1 MQDMVPTTTDS
12 TENVGDSNEINHDH
26 GPQVSD
32 SDVSRSDIVDDG
44 SPLKRSQSAN
54 EGSND
59 NIITAKPPRR
69 NKPKMHTRTPSYNK
83 VNTINRPNLNRS
95 KSTDGIV
102 RIKRNNR
109 SFTKIAT
116 LQPLTKTLSNQSLKS
131 NKSNTSLKNLNINLA
146 YGGLKLSAKQGKAIL
161 KLNDDND
168 EYEDLSDE
176 EANELE
182 NSAELLAQQS
192 LQQQQPT
199 PEQQAT
205 PLPEPE
211 QPQEA
216 EISNNTQDND
226 MQHVFQQA
234 LGQYVSEPEV
244 NKENH
249 LSPSPRPELYT
260 SGVQSDPLIK
270 TEPLDS
276 HPKQPTTHN
285 IQEALRSK
293 SPESPSSQEGS
304 KQDITTEQSDDRLNK
319 LPDSTDD
326 LTPSSNLYGGSLFLS
341 QSTGLIRKI
350 DPKQMEYPSEGNEGE
365 SYNDSNGGISFKANP
380 IDLNVAEPVLTNKPA
395 VKLNSYQ
402 PNQTIFNNLQRTNNQ
417 YVNSKKQS
425 QQKASDEKNGIEPAK
440 SRAIPPQ
447 HIQLKDLGVTDFA
460 NFLNNNV
467 NLNDGNDNRTQQRLW
482 LQRENSLMDVSI
494 DPNQLANFS
503 SLSLNKLMF
512 AHNYNQS
519 NQHLN
524 QMTPQTPSGGFQL
537 GMTPINNELQNH
549 QPGGIVTANHQS
561 ASVPHQN
568 NGVNVSVTSVNNSSS
583 TSQSTTPNDNPPL
596 QNSVSTT
603 NINGL
608 LYMLQNGS
616 TNLIQSR
623 IEFERL
629 NREYLNVR
637 RYLNPIGVSLNRV
650 KNNTIKIKKSNDKK
664 DVNNDANTFE
674 EFSPNF
680 KDKEEEINNT
690 LNKIW
695 QDALISTS
703 SVAQN
708 QSNTSLNASMQR
720 PQIARLPSRN
730 QYMNLR
736 NSQTPTTRAVKFAA
750 AQAAANRQ

>member
-1 MQDMVPTTTDS
+1 MEEDMVPSTTTD
-12 TENVGDSNEINHDH
+12 NVDTHISD
-26 GPQVSD
+26 GPRVSD
-32 SDVSRSDIVDDG
+32 SDVSKSDIVEDE

-59 NIITAKPPRR
+59 NITSAKPRR

-83 VNTINRPNLNRS
+83 VNTVSRPNLSRS

-109 SFTKIAT
+109 SFTKIAS

-131 NKSNTSLKNLNINLA
+131 NKSNTSLKNLNINLT

-168 EYEDLSDE
+168 EYEDLSDD
-176 EANELE
+176 EAKELE
-182 NSAELLAQQS
+182 DSTEMLSQQQ
-192 LQQQQPT
+192 LQQQQPQQ
-199 PEQQAT
+199 PQIQSEQV
-205 PLPEPE
+205 EPE
-211 QPQEA
+211 HTE
-216 EISNNTQDND
+216 NNDND

-244 NKENH
+244 PKSSS
-249 LSPSPRPELYT
+249 SPPRPDLYT
-260 SGVQSDPLIK
+260 SGVQSEPIIK
-270 TEPLDS
+270 TQPIETQPVETQPIEPKS
-276 HPKQPTTHN
+276 N

-293 SPESPSSQEGS
+293 SPESQSSQEVQQEAP
-304 KQDITTEQSDDRLNK
+304 KPDTTTSSDALNK
-319 LPDSTDD
+319 LTDSTDD

-350 DPKQMEYPSEGNEGE
+350 DPKQMEYPTEGHIEPD
-365 SYNDSNGGISFKANP
+365 SFNDSNGGISFKANP
-380 IDLNVAEPVLTNKPA
+380 IDLNVTEPVAKPE

-425 QQKASDEKNGIEPAK
+425 QQRDEKIETK

-519 NQHLN
+519 NQNLN

-537 GMTPINNELQNH
+537 GMTPISNELHN
-549 QPGGIVTANHQS
+549 GGIITTNPSSSLPQ
-561 ASVPHQN
+561 QN

-583 TSQSTTPNDNPPL
+583 TSQSTTPNDNPTL
-596 QNSVSTT
+596 QNSISTT

-637 RYLNPIGVSLNRV
+637 RYLNPIGESLNRV
-650 KNNTIKIKKSNDKK
+650 QNNTIKIKKLNDKK
-664 DVNNDANTFE
+664 EVNTDANTFE

-680 KDKEEEINNT
+680 KEKEEEINNT

-695 QDALISTS
+695 QDALILTS
-703 SVAQN
+703 SIAQN
-708 QSNTSLNASMQR
+708 QSNGNLNGIQR